1 MRKLSIII
9 VLFAALAFLLTG
21 TLPAEE
27 TAKKD
32 AEKEAKKEA
41 THEYVGAKGCK
52 GCHKDVH
59 AAWLETEHATTF
71 GKLSAEEQKKPEC
84 VTCHITGK
92 LADGTVIENVE
103 CEACHGPGKDFKSPK
118 IMNKK
123 KWAADPEKQKKMALE
138 AGLIIP
144 DEKDC
149 VRCHTKEGN
158 TNFKEFKFAE
168 RKGEVH
174 AVKAKEEAKEEA
186 GK

>member
-9 VLFAALAFLLTG
+9 ILFASLAFLLTG
-21 TLPAEE
+21 ALLAEE
-27 TAKKD
+27 AAKKED
-32 AEKEAKKEA
+32 KKEA
-41 THEYVGAKGCK
+41 THEYVGAKKCK
-52 GCHKDVH
+52 ICHKDVH
-59 AAWLETEHATTF
+59 AAWSETGHATAF
-71 GKLSAEEQKKPEC
+71 SKLSAEEQKKPEC
-84 VTCHITGK
+84 VKCHTTGK
-92 LADGTVIENVE
+92 LVDGTVIENVE

-123 KWAADPEKQKKMALE
+123 KWSADPEKQKKMALE

-158 TNFKEFKFAE
+158 VNFKEFKFAE
-168 RKGEVH
+168 RKELVH
-174 AVKAKEEAKEEA
+174 AVKAKEEAKKEVKKEG